1 MIMVIDIT
9 KLNSKTLFITLL
21 ISSVLWAG
29 VAQADNLANQGYS
42 VVSYFEKGKAGK
54 GSAEFRV
61 EYKGKHYWF
70 TSSDQINTFN
80 ANPTRFIPVFA
91 EFCPYSLAHGRMVA
105 IDPTNFKIVGD
116 RLLLFHRSDEMDG
129 LKAWENADN
138 EKELLRRAKGTF
150 TLLEF

>member
-1 MIMVIDIT
+1 MLI
-9 KLNSKTLFITLL
+9 KLINNTLFILIL
-21 ISSVLWAG
+21 ISIMLWSG

-42 VVSYFEKGKAGK
+42 VVSYFEKGKAEM
-54 GSAEFRV
+54 GSAEFYV
-61 EYKGKHYWF
+61 EHKGKHYWF
-70 TSSDQINTFN
+70 TSSDQIDTFN
-80 ANPTRFIPVFA
+80 TNPTRYIPVFA
-91 EFCPYSLAHGRMVA
+91 EFCPYSLAHGRTAA

-129 LKAWENADN
+129 LKAWEDADN